1 MSIKQCKLLYIPTL
15 ISDSILKNGGIL
27 VLLDDFL
34 KACKRRGRTSRTIEG
49 YRSSVGEF
57 LRMYPEPELVTQ
69 EDLEDYLDH
78 LLDRGLVY
86 KTIKGYFSS
95 ISTLYEF

>member
-1 MSIKQCKLLYIPTL
+1 
-15 ISDSILKNGGIL
+15 
-27 VLLDDFL
+27 
-34 KACKRRGRTSRTIEG
+34 
-49 YRSSVGEF
+49 
-57 LRMYPEPELVTQ
+57 MYPDPELVTQ